1 MALRLVAI
9 GAASDAAGA
18 YRLPW
23 AVARAM
29 LRASDPEE
37 VVDSRDLYQMP
48 SGRFAPKRFSRMYAM
63 LGALVRKVT

>member
-1 MALRLVAI
+1 
-9 GAASDAAGA
+9 
-18 YRLPW
+18 
-23 AVARAM
+23 M

-48 SGRFAPKRFSRMYAM
+48 SGRFAPKGFSRMYAM